1 MGMHFDEIKKIE
13 EKYQLGTYRKLSFA
27 VARGE
32 GVYVWDTEGKRYLDL
47 YGGHAVALV
56 GHCHPRVVRAVSD
69 QAKTLIF
76 YSNVVYSEVR
86 ALASK
91 AIVGV
96 APSSMDRVFFC
107 NSGAEANE
115 TALKIARRFTGRV
128 RVVAMK
134 EGFHGRTLG
143 ALSATALGHY
153 RADFTPLIDAF
164 DFVPFG
170 DIDALERTVSGQTA
184 AVMLEPVQS
193 MAGVEIADAGYYKE
207 LRRITSEHDAL
218 LIFDEIQ
225 TGFGRTG
232 EWFFGDRIGVVP
244 DLITLAKG
252 IGGGLPIGAVLIDE
266 RISKTI
272 GYGEH
277 GSTFGGGPVVASA
290 LLATIQAI
298 REEKLLENARETGEY
313 LKTEIEKIGIVKAV
327 KGRGLL
333 LGIEI
338 EGKASDCRDRLL
350 ERGIITGTSAKPDVL
365 RLLPPLVL
373 TPDQARPFVEAL
385 SEYGEGH

>member
-1 MGMHFDEIKKIE
+1 MGMKFDEIKEME
-13 EKYQLGTYRKLSFA
+13 EKYQLGTYRKLSLA

-56 GHCHPRVVRAVSD
+56 GHCHPRVVKAVSD
-69 QAKTLIF
+69 QVKTLVF

-91 AIVGV
+91 AIVEV

-115 TALKIARRFTGRV
+115 TALKIARRFTGKT

-134 EGFHGRTLG
+134 EGFHGRTIG

-153 RADFTPLIDAF
+153 RSDFIPVLDAF
-164 DFVPFG
+164 DFIPFG
-170 DIDALERTVSGQTA
+170 DAGALESAVSDQTA

-193 MAGVEIADAGYYKE
+193 MAGVEIADDGYYKK
-207 LRRITSEHDAL
+207 LRRISSAHGAL

-252 IGGGLPIGAVLIDE
+252 IGGGLPLGAVLIDK
-266 RISKTI
+266 RVSKTI

-277 GSTFGGGPVVASA
+277 GSTFGGGPVAASA
-290 LLATIQAI
+290 LFATIQAI
-298 REEKLLENARETGEY
+298 REDKLLENARDTGEY
-313 LKTEIEKIGIVKAV
+313 LKTELQKIGIVKAV

-338 EGKASDCRDRLL
+338 TKKASDCRDRLL

-373 TPDQARPFVEAL
+373 TPDEAKPFIEAL
-385 SEYGEGH
+385 TEYGEG

>member
-13 EKYQLGTYRKLSFA
+13 EKYQLGTYRKLSLA

-153 RADFTPLIDAF
+153 RADFAPLIDTF

-170 DIDALERTVSGQTA
+170 DIDALERAVSDQTA
-184 AVMLEPVQS
+184 AVLLEPVQS

-207 LRRITSEHDAL
+207 LRRITSEHGAL
-218 LIFDEIQ
+218 LLFDEIQ

-266 RISKTI
+266 RVSKTI

-277 GSTFGGGPVVASA
+277 GSTFGGGPVAASA

-313 LKTEIEKIGIVKAV
+313 LKTAIEKIGIVKAV

-385 SEYGEGH
+385 SEYGEG